1 MLPKWATGRL
11 TGASEVKLE
20 MEKAELE
27 LDAELVLRSGG
38 GGGMRPA
45 AM

>member
-1 MLPKWATGRL
+1 M

-20 MEKAELE
+20 ILKEELE
-27 LDAELVLRSGG
+27 WAFGLVAAKAAGMG